1 MGHVTLGWKV
11 GRVTQAIADDR
22 YPSLLMRALGLRLV
36 PSSPHLAKLVS
47 YEFMNR
53 QLVWNAFTVRGP
65 DTMLEP
71 HTDRQEFAMFAF
83 PLLPR
88 LPSYFQLSTLLAP
101 IQSVLS
107 RPKSIDY
114 SSIPLAPVDRNDP
127 KASKAAHSGP
137 LADLPI
143 DTCPICHLRSTSAPV
158 PLTSSLDISL
168 PPVAVMGQRE
178 SDEEN
183 RIFVPAQ
190 TDCWGGCRWCYYCIM
205 GELAAFSGQTG
216 TVSGVSGDTAV
227 KWDCLRC
234 GGRVTR
240 AWRAGPEPVDSTST
254 DDNIAEKPVQLLK
267 ANEK

>member
-1 MGHVTLGWKV
+1 
-11 GRVTQAIADDR
+11 
-22 YPSLLMRALGLRLV
+22 
-36 PSSPHLAKLVS
+36 
-47 YEFMNR
+47 
-53 QLVWNAFTVRGP
+53 
-65 DTMLEP
+65 
-71 HTDRQEFAMFAF
+71 MFAF

-88 LPSYFQLSTLLAP
+88 LPSFFQPSTLLAP
-101 IQSVLS
+101 IHSLLS
-107 RPKSIDY
+107 RPKAIDY
-114 SSIPLAPVDRNDP
+114 SSIPLAPLDRNDP

-168 PPVAVMGQRE
+168 PPVAGTGLKE
-178 SDEEN
+178 GDEEN
-183 RIFVPAQ
+183 RVFVPAQ

-205 GELAAFSGQTG
+205 GELAAPPGQTG
-216 TVSGVSGDTAV
+216 TESGKVSGVSGDTAV